1 MFMRHINEV
10 KIAMSPFNSLSK
22 SSRLLLSRVNT
33 NEAKKAN
40 PTIKIVTTVLNDPK
54 APSQVDIV
62 YRDGNK
68 LSVKADQMNIDTLM
82 QTVNKH
88 AKKLEEIDQANS
100 W

>member
-10 KIAMSPFNSLSK
+10 KIAMSPFNASSK
-22 SSRLLLSRVNT
+22 STRLLLSRINT
-33 NEAKKAN
+33 NEARKLN
-40 PTIKIVTTVLNDPK
+40 PAIKIITTILNDTK
-54 APSQVDIV
+54 APSQVDIM

-68 LSVKADQMNIDTLM
+68 LSVKPNQMNIDTLM

-88 AKKLEEIDQANS
+88 SKRLEELDQTNA